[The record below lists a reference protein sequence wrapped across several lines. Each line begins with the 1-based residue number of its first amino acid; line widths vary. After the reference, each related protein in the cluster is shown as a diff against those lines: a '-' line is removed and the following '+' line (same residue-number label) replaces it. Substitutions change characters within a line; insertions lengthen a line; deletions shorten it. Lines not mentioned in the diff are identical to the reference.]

1 MKDLQ
6 QRTVGKV
13 NMKISIICDHTVA
26 YGMEDIIKLI
36 PLFHQFILHQQ
47 AGLGMYPSLSFTT
60 VDTNEPHDR
69 DDQQCQDRW
78 IKKNKQ

>member
-69 DDQQCQDRW
+69 DDQQCQE
-78 IKKNKQ
+78 